1 MYLFTIT
8 RGLATHEII
17 AASKSDALAESRR
30 VYADQ
35 YGAPIPIGRVVELG
49 RESASRAIGATYEVE
64 VQRDDGAFAGARVA
78 GAKWVAAAAD
88 DDELV
93 ARWVAHDAA
102 AYTADTARRRAE
114 RAKADAVER
123 FGELTLDEVARML
136 ANAGPQRYAL
146 LANVLRRIGA

>member
-1 MYLFTIT
+1 MSAADGFVAELWRYAGRRTLSGKGLGALYIDPAGEELLFK
-8 RGLATHEII
+8 A
-17 AASKSDALAESRR
+17 
-30 VYADQ
+30 
-35 YGAPIPIGRVVELG
+35 G